1 MVEYFAKPVSLG
13 LAALSLGPPC
23 ARVLE
28 AVRLAIAGLSL
39 NCVKLTSPR

>member
-1 MVEYFAKPVSLG
+1 MVVYFAKLVSLV

-28 AVRLAIAGLSL
+28 AVRLAVAGLSL
-39 NCVKLTSPR
+39 ICVKLMSPR